1 MSRVGKSPISLPD
14 GVDFKNKNGTVSVKG
29 PKGELSVA
37 VNPSIK
43 VKVEDAEVK
52 LTRSS
57 DSKNHRSLHGLYRS
71 LIANMVVGVTD
82 GFQKKLEIRGVG
94 YKAEIRG
101 KSLNLQLGY
110 SHPIVFTP
118 PDHISIVCESP
129 NSITVSGSDKELV
142 GQVAA
147 KIRSFRKPEPYKG
160 KGIRYL
166 GEYVREKAGKT
177 AGK

>member
-1 MSRVGKSPISLPD
+1 MSRVGKTPIRLPE
-14 GVDFKNKNGTVSVKG
+14 GVDFKHKNGTVSVKG
-29 PKGELSVA
+29 PKGELFVD
-37 VNPSIK
+37 VNPGIK
-43 VKVEDAEVK
+43 IKVEDAEVQ
-52 LTRSS
+52 LTRPS

-71 LIANMVVGVTD
+71 LIANMVVGVTE

-94 YKAEIRG
+94 YKAEVRG

-110 SHPIVFTP
+110 SHPIVFKP
-118 PDHISIVCESP
+118 PEHISIVCESP
-129 NSITVSGSDKELV
+129 TSITVSGSDKELV

-160 KGIRYL
+160 KGIRYF